1 MADESLIRHKTYT
14 IRLMS
19 YQRQGDWVSLALV
32 SSSSPGQREEEGHP
46 VSGEAIQAL
55 RTRDAA
61 DAVAKK
67 LAIEWIVSQCPS
79 AAD

>member
-1 MADESLIRHKTYT
+1 MTDESLIRHKTYT

-19 YQRQGDWVSLALV
+19 YQRQGDWVPLALV
-32 SSSSPGQREEEGHP
+32 SSPGQREEEGHP

-67 LAIEWIVSQCPS
+67 LAIEWIDSQCPS

>member
-1 MADESLIRHKTYT
+1 MSDESLHRHKTYT

-19 YQRQGDWVSLALV
+19 YPRDGEWVPLALV
-32 SSSSPGQREEEGHP
+32 SSTGQREEEGHP
-46 VSGEAIQAL
+46 VSGEVNKAS

-61 DAVAKK
+61 DAIAKK
-67 LAIEWIVSQCPS
+67 LAIEWIDSQFPS